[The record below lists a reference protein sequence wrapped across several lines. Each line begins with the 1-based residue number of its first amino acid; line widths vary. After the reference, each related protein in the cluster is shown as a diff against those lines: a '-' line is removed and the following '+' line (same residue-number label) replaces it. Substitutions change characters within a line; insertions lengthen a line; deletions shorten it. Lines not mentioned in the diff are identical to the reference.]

1 VIRTLG
7 AGGKSA
13 PPYHLD
19 RIYTLHYV
27 TAATHLCLTGLIH
40 PVQHDSKH
48 QLLTDIRHRFHQ
60 PTIFL
65 PHIILPFT
73 RKMVQYSWAIM
84 TAMLLVLGVIYPTQ
98 ALWCRQVQFGFYF
111 PTWTSTTID
120 DCFTTCATNSSD
132 NYNWQV
138 ANPDDCEAA
147 DGLSGINV
155 DASLRGGGSCG
166 CTYEFVMW
174 RVHNADQYRDRSR
187 TSCAN
192 SDIANRIANN
202 ATPWYEETLKDSVH
216 CAHQN

>member
-1 VIRTLG
+1 MVNLRPLT
-7 AGGKSA
+7 
-13 PPYHLD
+13 
-19 RIYTLHYV
+19 IYTLLHYV
-27 TAATHLCLTGLIH
+27 PAATHLCLTGLIH

-73 RKMVQYSWAIM
+73 RKMVQAIM
-84 TAMLLVLGVIYPTQ
+84 AAMLLVLGLIHPTQ
-98 ALWCRQVQFGFYF
+98 ALWCHQVQFGFYF
-111 PTWTSTTID
+111 PRWTPPTIE
-120 DCFTTCATNSSD
+120 DCFTTCSTNSSD

-138 ANPDDCEAA
+138 ANPDVCEAA
-147 DGLSGINV
+147 DGLSGITV
-155 DASLRGGGSCG
+155 DASLVGGGSCG

-174 RVHNADQYRDRSR
+174 RVHNGDQYSGRTR

-202 ATPWYEETLKDSVH
+202 ATPWYEKTTIDSVH